1 MLNCVERL
9 RGNRTYIIADD
20 LVFRAGC
27 RDQRNWCYRRRGLP
41 CASARSFVRFRFR
54 YCKDRGI
61 RGLHYA
67 GMAAGKADAAAAPGS
82 VRLSL
87 PMSSSRRT
95 FIKHLPF
102 LYSLP
107 GTLAAAP
114 KSGLLEQRLLAS
126 FERLEMADTHEH
138 FFDDRDRI
146 SQHVDFFTLA
156 QGYTM
161 SDLVSAGL
169 STESSRLI
177 RNEQAP
183 EMERWQAFEKYW
195 KYTRDTGYGQALTLA
210 AHDLD

>member
-1 MLNCVERL
+1 
-9 RGNRTYIIADD
+9 
-20 LVFRAGC
+20 
-27 RDQRNWCYRRRGLP
+27 
-41 CASARSFVRFRFR
+41 
-54 YCKDRGI
+54 
-61 RGLHYA
+61 
-67 GMAAGKADAAAAPGS
+67 MAAGKADAAAAPGS

-126 FERLEMADTHEH
+126 FERLEIADTHEH
-138 FFDDRDRI
+138 FFDERDRI
-146 SQHVDFFTLA
+146 SQHVDFFTFA
-156 QGYTM
+156 QGYTT

-169 STESSRLI
+169 SAESSRLI

-195 KYTRDTGYGQALTLA
+195 KYTRYTGYGQALRLA
-210 AHDLD
+210 VHDLYGGKTFLLPRSTRSTRRSGPATSPGFTATSCANARESASASKTIPAAAASRSAARKRTSSFSFWLEG